1 MHDSAKTRDIQ
12 RQTKFVCSAQRICEQ
27 REQKGGGTLDRLFN
41 LDAQLLA
48 DAALLMIAM
57 LVMFT
62 FLSYLLFN
70 PARDMLKK
78 RQEKIKNDI
87 DSAQADRQQAKQLK
101 EDYEARIKSI
111 EKEADEILS
120 RARQTAL
127 ENAEDIKAQAGEE
140 AARIIARAQA
150 QIELDK
156 KKAADDMKKEMIS
169 IASLMAGKVVSAS
182 IDTTVQDSLVE
193 ETLKEIGDDTW
204 QS

>member
-1 MHDSAKTRDIQ
+1 M
-12 RQTKFVCSAQRICEQ
+12 
-27 REQKGGGTLDRLFN
+27 DRLFN

-48 DAALLMIAM
+48 DAVLLMIAM

-70 PARDMLKK
+70 PARDLLKK

-87 DSAQADRQQAKQLK
+87 DSAEADKEQARQLR
-101 EDYEARIKSI
+101 EDYESRIKSI
-111 EKEADEILS
+111 EKEADEILG
-120 RARQTAL
+120 RARQKAL
-127 ENAEDIKAQAGEE
+127 QNAEDIKAEANEE
-140 AARIIARAQA
+140 AARIIARAQS
-150 QIELDK
+150 QIELDR

-204 QS
+204 QN

>member
-1 MHDSAKTRDIQ
+1 M
-12 RQTKFVCSAQRICEQ
+12 
-27 REQKGGGTLDRLFN
+27 DRLFN

-48 DAALLMIAM
+48 DTALLIIAM

-70 PARDMLKK
+70 PAREMLKK
-78 RQEKIKNDI
+78 RQDKIKNDI
-87 DSAQADRQQAKQLK
+87 DSAQEEREQARLLK
-101 EDYEARIKSI
+101 EDYDARIKNI
-111 EKEADEILS
+111 NKEADEILS
-120 RARQTAL
+120 QARQKAL
-127 ENAEDIKAQAGEE
+127 LGAEDIKAQANEE

-156 KKAADDMKKEMIS
+156 KKAADDMKKEIIS

-182 IDTTVQDSLVE
+182 IDTNVQDSLVE
-193 ETLKEIGDDTW
+193 ETLKEIGDHTW

>member
-1 MHDSAKTRDIQ
+1 MHR
-12 RQTKFVCSAQRICEQ
+12 FCE
-27 REQKGGGTLDRLFN
+27 RSEQKGGETLERLFN

-48 DAALLMIAM
+48 DTVLLMLAM

-70 PARDMLKK
+70 PVRDFLKK
-78 RQEKIKNDI
+78 RQERIKNDI
-87 DSAQADRQQAKQLK
+87 DTAQADKEQAKLLK
-101 EDYEARIKSI
+101 EDYDARIKDI
-111 EKEADEILS
+111 NKEADEILS
-120 RARQTAL
+120 QARQKAL
-127 ENAEDIKAQAGEE
+127 QNAEDIKAQANEE

-169 IASLMAGKVVSAS
+169 IASLMAGKVVAAS
-182 IDTTVQDSLVE
+182 IDTTVQESLME

>member
-1 MHDSAKTRDIQ
+1 M
-12 RQTKFVCSAQRICEQ
+12 
-27 REQKGGGTLDRLFN
+27 DRLFN

-48 DAALLMIAM
+48 DAVLLMIAM

-70 PARDMLKK
+70 PARELLKK

-87 DSAQADRQQAKQLK
+87 DSARSDKEQAKQLK

-127 ENAEDIKAQAGEE
+127 ENAEDIKAQANEE
-140 AARIIARAQA
+140 AARIIARAQS

-156 KKAADDMKKEMIS
+156 KKAADEMKKEMIS

>member
-1 MHDSAKTRDIQ
+1 M
-12 RQTKFVCSAQRICEQ
+12 
-27 REQKGGGTLDRLFN
+27 DRLFN
-41 LDAQLLA
+41 LDAQLLS
-48 DAALLMIAM
+48 DTVLLLLAM

-70 PARDMLKK
+70 PARDFLKK

-87 DSAQADRQQAKQLK
+87 DSANADKEASKALK
-101 EDYEARIKSI
+101 EDYEARIKNI
-111 EKEADEILS
+111 NKEADEILS
-120 RARQTAL
+120 QARQKAL
-127 ENAEDIKAQAGEE
+127 VNAEDIKAEANAE

-150 QIELDK
+150 QIELDR

-169 IASLMAGKVVSAS
+169 IASLMAGKAVAAS
-182 IDTTVQDSLVE
+182 INTEVQDTLLE

>member
-1 MHDSAKTRDIQ
+1 M
-12 RQTKFVCSAQRICEQ
+12 E
-27 REQKGGGTLDRLFN
+27 RLFN

-48 DAALLMIAM
+48 DTVLLMLAM

-70 PARDMLKK
+70 PVRDFLKK
-78 RQEKIKNDI
+78 RQERIKNDI
-87 DSAQADRQQAKQLK
+87 DTAQADKEQAKLLK
-101 EDYEARIKSI
+101 EDYDARIKDI
-111 EKEADEILS
+111 NKEADEILS
-120 RARQTAL
+120 QARQKAL
-127 ENAEDIKAQAGEE
+127 QNAEDIKAQANEE

-169 IASLMAGKVVSAS
+169 IASLMAGKVVAAS
-182 IDTTVQDSLVE
+182 IDTTVQESLME

>member
-1 MHDSAKTRDIQ
+1 M
-12 RQTKFVCSAQRICEQ
+12 
-27 REQKGGGTLDRLFN
+27 DRLFN
-41 LDAQLLA
+41 LDAQLLS
-48 DAALLMIAM
+48 DAVLLMIAM

-70 PARDMLKK
+70 PARDFLKK

-87 DSAQADRQQAKQLK
+87 DSANADKEASRALK
-101 EDYEARIKSI
+101 EDYEARIKNI
-111 EKEADEILS
+111 NKEADEILS
-120 RARQTAL
+120 QARQKAL
-127 ENAEDIKAQAGEE
+127 VNAEEIKAEANAE

-169 IASLMAGKVVSAS
+169 IASLMAGKVVAAS
-182 IDTTVQDSLVE
+182 IDTKVQDTLLE

>member
-1 MHDSAKTRDIQ
+1 M
-12 RQTKFVCSAQRICEQ
+12 E
-27 REQKGGGTLDRLFN
+27 RLFN

-48 DAALLMIAM
+48 DTVLLMLAM

-70 PARDMLKK
+70 PAREFLKK
-78 RQEKIKNDI
+78 RQERIKNDI
-87 DSAQADRQQAKQLK
+87 DTAQADKEQARLLK
-101 EDYEARIKSI
+101 EDYDARIKNI
-111 EKEADEILS
+111 NKEADEILS
-120 RARQTAL
+120 QARQKAL
-127 ENAEDIKAQAGEE
+127 QNAEDIKAQANEE

-169 IASLMAGKVVSAS
+169 IASLMAGKVVAAS
-182 IDTTVQDSLVE
+182 IDTDVQESLME

>member
-1 MHDSAKTRDIQ
+1 M
-12 RQTKFVCSAQRICEQ
+12 E
-27 REQKGGGTLDRLFN
+27 RLFN

-70 PARDMLKK
+70 PARDLLKK
-78 RQEKIKNDI
+78 RQDKIKNDI
-87 DSAQADRQQAKQLK
+87 DSAQADKEQARKLK
-101 EDYEARIKSI
+101 EDYESRIKNI
-111 EKEADEILS
+111 EKEADEILGK
-120 RARQTAL
+120 ARQTAL
-127 ENAEDIKAQAGEE
+127 QNAEDIKAQANEE
-140 AARIIARAQA
+140 AARIIARAQS
-150 QIELDK
+150 QIELDR

-169 IASLMAGKVVSAS
+169 IASLMAGKVVAAS
-182 IDTTVQDSLVE
+182 IDTKIQDSLVE